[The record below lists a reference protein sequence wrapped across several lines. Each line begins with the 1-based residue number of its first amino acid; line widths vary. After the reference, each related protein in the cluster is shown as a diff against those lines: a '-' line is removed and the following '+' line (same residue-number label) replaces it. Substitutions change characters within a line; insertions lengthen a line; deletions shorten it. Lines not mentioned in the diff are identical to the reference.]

1 MMKSTVAL
9 SFLAGALGSMFTVTA
24 YVHLTNSGPRPN
36 AVDLTPV
43 IAELRTLS
51 EQNAK
56 TQTALQAILDGDVQ
70 ARQAEKDEIAEAL
83 RMRDRMMGLR
93 P

>member
-1 MMKSTVAL
+1 V
-9 SFLAGALGSMFTVTA
+9 FTVTA

-36 AVDLTPV
+36 AVDLAPLLT
-43 IAELRTLS
+43 ELRTLS

-56 TQTALQAILDGDVQ
+56 TQAALQSILDGDVQ
-70 ARQAEKDEIAEAL
+70 ARQAEKDEVAEAL
-83 RMRDRMMGLR
+83 RMRDRMMGIR

>member
-1 MMKSTVAL
+1 MKSTLAFG
-9 SFLAGALGSMFTVTA
+9 FLAGVMGSVFTVTA
-24 YVHLTNSGPRPN
+24 YVHLTNSGPTSNP
-36 AVDLTPV
+36 VDLAPL
-43 IAELRTLS
+43 ISELRTLS
-51 EQNAK
+51 EQNAQ

-70 ARQAEKDEIAEAL
+70 ARQAEKDEVAEAL

>member
-1 MMKSTVAL
+1 MKSTLAFG
-9 SFLAGALGSMFTVTA
+9 FLAGFIGSVFTVTA
-24 YVHLTNSGPRPN
+24 YVHLTNSGPRSNP
-36 AVDLTPV
+36 VDLAPLIT
-43 IAELRTLS
+43 ELRTLS

-56 TQTALQAILDGDVQ
+56 TQTALQAVLDGDVQ
-70 ARQAEKDEIAEAL
+70 ARQAEQDEVAEAL

>member
-1 MMKSTVAL
+1 MKSTLAFG
-9 SFLAGALGSMFTVTA
+9 FLAGVMGSVFTVTA

-36 AVDLTPV
+36 VVDLTPV

-56 TQTALQAILDGDVQ
+56 TQTALQAILGGDVQ
-70 ARQAEKDEIAEAL
+70 ARQAEKDEVAEAL

>member
-1 MMKSTVAL
+1 MKSTLAL
-9 SFLAGALGSMFTVTA
+9 GFLAGVIGSVFTVTA

-70 ARQAEKDEIAEAL
+70 ARQAEKDEVAEAL
-83 RMRDRMMGLR
+83 RKRDRMMGLR
-93 P
+93 E